1 MNQEIDN
8 TYKSKTHLGTKRYR
22 MMTLNSDIVVTH
34 EALFE
39 KFGYHSDYVKLD
51 EPLEIWYNKDKIE
64 KLIED
69 IINNSEFELL
79 SVSEDNTSF
88 RYHFISK

>member
-1 MNQEIDN
+1 MNK
-8 TYKSKTHLGTKRYR
+8 TYLETKRYR
-22 MMTLNSDIVVTH
+22 MMTLNSEKTIVKH
-34 EALFE
+34 EELFE
-39 KFGYHSDYVKLD
+39 KFGYHSDYVKSD
-51 EPLEIWYNKDKIE
+51 EPLEVWFSTSKIE

-79 SVSEDNTSF
+79 SVSEDNTSL

>member
-1 MNQEIDN
+1 MNK
-8 TYKSKTHLGTKRYR
+8 TYSKTKKYR
-22 MMTLNSDIVVTH
+22 MMTLNSDIIIKH
-34 EALFE
+34 ENLFE
-39 KFGYHSDYVKLD
+39 MFWYHSDYVKPD
-51 EPLEIWYNKDKIE
+51 EPLDVLWFDKDKIDKDKVV

-79 SVSEDNTSF
+79 SVSEDNTSL

>member
-1 MNQEIDN
+1 MNKA
-8 TYKSKTHLGTKRYR
+8 YSKTKKYR
-22 MMTLNSDIVVTH
+22 MMTLNSDIIIKH
-34 EALFE
+34 ENLFE
-39 KFGYHSDYVKLD
+39 MFGYHSDYVKPD
-51 EPLEIWYNKDKIE
+51 EPLDVLWFDKDKVV

-79 SVSEDNTSF
+79 SVSEDNTSL